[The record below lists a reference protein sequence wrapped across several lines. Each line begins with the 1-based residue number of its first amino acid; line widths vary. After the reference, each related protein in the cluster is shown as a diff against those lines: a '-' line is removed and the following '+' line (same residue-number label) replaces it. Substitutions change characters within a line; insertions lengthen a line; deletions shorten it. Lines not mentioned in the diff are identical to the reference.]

1 MLEYEENHAKRK
13 DMSENEA
20 VIRAMVENAKSS
32 TMMENLE
39 NAAMAQKNFVMVPFG
54 ESVTEERKD
63 QEFMQ
68 KIVQR
73 SEEIKK
79 KGRP

>member
-1 MLEYEENHAKRK
+1 MLVYEENHAKRK

-39 NAAMAQKNFVMVPFG
+39 NAAMAQKNFVMVPFD
-54 ESVTEERKD
+54 ESVTEEMKD

-68 KIVQR
+68 RIVQR